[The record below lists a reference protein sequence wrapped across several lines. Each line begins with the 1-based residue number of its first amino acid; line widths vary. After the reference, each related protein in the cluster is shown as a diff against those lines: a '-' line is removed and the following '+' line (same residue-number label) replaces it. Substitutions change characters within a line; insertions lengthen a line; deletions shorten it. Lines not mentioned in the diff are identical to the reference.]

1 MADQK
6 IEGESASKPLIKSV
20 AKKPERKNII
30 KNIPNAHF
38 RIVGIGSS
46 AGGLEALEQF
56 FHNTPVVS
64 GLAFVLVSHLSPD
77 HVSMLTEILQRSTEM
92 SVFEVQDQ
100 MQVCVNCVYVIPPNR
115 DMEIFHGKLQLSIPD
130 ERHHRNL
137 PIDHFFHF
145 LAQDQ
150 GKNAIGIILSGTGT
164 DGTLG
169 LQEIVNAGGVSIVQE
184 PASAKYDGMVTSA
197 IKSGYANYILPVEK
211 MAGVLIADSPTEI
224 INQAIILKDSLLQG
238 NFLQSNL
245 IKQSLNQQHLQKKLA
260 QSSISDSEMTHILMH
275 LRTITG
281 QDFSLY
287 KKSTIGRRIERRML
301 MHNIDNVELYLR
313 YLKDNPAEAHILFK
327 ELLINVTNF
336 FRDTNAFEVL
346 QKEILP
352 QLCIGMLDDYVFRVW
367 VAGCATGEEA
377 YSLAIL
383 LRELKDKTHQEF
395 KVQIY
400 STDLDDNVIAIGRAG
415 LYSNNIVQD
424 VSPERLRRFFVKEE
438 AGYRIK
444 KEIREM
450 VIFAVHNVFKDP
462 PFTKLDLLTCR
473 NLMIYLEPELQ
484 NRLIPV
490 FHYSLK
496 QDGVLFLSPSESI
509 GNHTDLFTPINRKWK
524 FYKATQTISSARTLM
539 TTELTWVKGSRGRI
553 LEGTMTKNKG
563 TDFKE
568 PNFGEMTRRLLVQYF
583 APASVITNIK
593 GEILY
598 VHGDTGKY
606 LRPAPGEAS
615 LNVVEMARQGLEREL
630 RSAIHLVTI
639 QGISTINKEIQV
651 KTNGGFTTV
660 GLSVRPFPKS
670 ESTLENN
677 LESDEDTQNLLLI
690 SFQDIAT
697 PIIDPKKK
705 SVAKPVETGRIKELE
720 QELVFTKESQ
730 QATIMEQQAFNEEL
744 KSTNEELQSTNEEL
758 QSTNEEL
765 ETSREELQSVNEELI
780 TVNAE
785 LQSKIEQLA
794 GMQNDMKNLHDNI
807 NIGTIFLD
815 QNMNIRR
822 FTRDATKV
830 YRLVQADLGRSL
842 ADIKSDLASVPE
854 ADTKAEEDL
863 LNKAQNVLET
873 LVSFEN
879 EVNTNNGACYLL
891 RIQPYRTLDN
901 VIEGVVLTFTDIS
914 QRVKAENAVKHALE
928 LSESIIDTIREPL
941 LVLDANLQIVSVNRA
956 FCQYFQVTSKDTSGR
971 KIYDLGNRQ
980 WNIPALRELLETI
993 LPRDQTFEDYIV
1005 EHNFPSIGYRKIKL
1019 NARRIDGKMGE
1030 PSLIL
1035 LAMEEVKSELKE
1047 VNPS

>member
-6 IEGESASKPLIKSV
+6 IEGESVSKPLIKS
-20 AKKPERKNII
+20 AAIKSERNNIT
-30 KNIPNAHF
+30 KNIPGSHF
-38 RIVGIGSS
+38 PIVGIGSS
-46 AGGLEALEQF
+46 AGGLEALELF
-56 FHNTPVVS
+56 FHNTPAVS

-92 SVFEVQDQ
+92 AVFEVQDQ

-130 ERHHRNL
+130 ERHTRHL
-137 PIDHFFHF
+137 PIDHFFHS

-150 GKNAIGIILSGTGT
+150 GKNTIGIILSGTGT

-169 LQEIVNAGGVSIVQE
+169 LQDIINAGGVSIAQE
-184 PASAKYDGMVTSA
+184 PTTAKYDGMVTSA
-197 IKSGYANYILPVEK
+197 IKAGYANYILPVEK
-211 MAGVLIADSPTEI
+211 MIDILLAGSPTERR
-224 INQAIILKDSLLQG
+224 NQAGVIKGSLLQES
-238 NFLQSNL
+238 FLQSDS
-245 IKQSLNQQHLQKKLA
+245 IKQSLNQQHMQKELT
-260 QSSISDSEMTHILMH
+260 QSSISDRDMTHILMH

-301 MHNIDNVELYLR
+301 QHNIENAELYIH
-313 YLKDNPAEAHILFK
+313 YLKGNPAEAHILFK

-336 FRDTNAFEVL
+336 FRDTDAFEVL

-352 QLCIGMLDDYVFRVW
+352 QLCKGMLDDYVFRVW

-377 YSLAIL
+377 YSIAIL
-383 LRELKDKTHQEF
+383 LHELKEETHQKF
-395 KVQIY
+395 TVHIY
-400 STDLDDNVIAIGRAG
+400 STDLDDDVIAIARAG
-415 LYSNNIVQD
+415 MYSNNIVQD
-424 VSPERLRRFFVKEE
+424 VSPERLRRFFIKEE

-444 KEIREM
+444 KEIREN
-450 VIFAVHNVFKDP
+450 VVFAVHNVFKDP
-462 PFTKLDLLTCR
+462 PFTKLDLLACR

-509 GNHTDLFTPINRKWK
+509 GNHIDLFTPINRKWK
-524 FYKATQTISSARTLM
+524 FYTATYTTSSARSLM
-539 TTELTWVKGSRGRI
+539 TTPLAWVKGSRGRV
-553 LEGTMTKNKG
+553 LEGIMIKNKD

-568 PNFGEMTRRLLVQYF
+568 PNFGELTQRLLVQYF

-593 GEILY
+593 GDMLY
-598 VHGDTGKY
+598 VHGETGKY

-615 LNVVEMARQGLEREL
+615 LNVVEMAREGLEREL
-630 RSAIHLVTI
+630 RSAIHVVTT
-639 QGISTINKEIQV
+639 QGISIINKEMQV

-660 GLSVRPFPKS
+660 GLSVRPLPKS
-670 ESTLENN
+670 VSPENSS
-677 LESDEDTQNLLLI
+677 EGGKDTQNLLLI

-705 SVAKPVETGRIKELE
+705 SIAKPAEIGHIKELE
-720 QELVFTKESQ
+720 QELVFIKESQ

-744 KSTNEELQSTNEEL
+744 KTTNEELQSTNEEL

-765 ETSREELQSVNEELI
+765 ETSKEELQSVNEELI

-815 QNMNIRR
+815 QNMSIRR

-830 YRLVQADLGRSL
+830 YRLAQADLRRPL
-842 ADIKSDLASVPE
+842 ADIKSDLVTDPKS
-854 ADTKAEEDL
+854 DTKAEEDL
-863 LNKAQNVLET
+863 LNKAQKVLET
-873 LVSFEN
+873 LVSYEQ
-879 EVNTNNGACYLL
+879 EVNTNNGICYLL

-956 FCQYFQVTSKDTSGR
+956 FCQYFKVTSKDTSGR

-993 LPRDQTFEDYIV
+993 LPRDQTFEGYLV
-1005 EHNFPSIGYRKIKL
+1005 EHNFPNIGQRKIML
-1019 NARRIDGKMGE
+1019 NARRIDGKVGE

-1035 LAMEEVKSELKE
+1035 LAMEEVKSELNE